1 MTAQYLLMLTP
12 FAMAV
17 VLTVVVQRLKKHS

>member
-12 FAMAV
+12 FVMAV
-17 VLTVVVQRLKKHS
+17 ALTVVVRRLTKHS

>member
-12 FAMAV
+12 FVMAI
-17 VLTVVVQRLKKHS
+17 VLTVVVRRLTNHS